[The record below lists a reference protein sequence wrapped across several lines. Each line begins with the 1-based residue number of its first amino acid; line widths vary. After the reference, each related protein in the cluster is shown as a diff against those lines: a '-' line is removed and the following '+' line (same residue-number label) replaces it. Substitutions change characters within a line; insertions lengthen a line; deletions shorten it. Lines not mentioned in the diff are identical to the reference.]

1 MNLIKKIKCQFK
13 RCIEPNDINKNQLEE
28 LVKQG
33 CILIDVRSKQEFEEG
48 HLDNAICIP
57 EYEIKKEIINIV
69 NDKNKKIVLYC
80 DTGSRSKKAEK
91 ILQKIGY
98 KNVYNLYKGQFGEE

>member
-48 HLDNAICIP
+48 HFVACWNYIESTSTSCT
-57 EYEIKKEIINIV
+57 EV
-69 NDKNKKIVLYC
+69 Q
-80 DTGSRSKKAEK
+80 R
-91 ILQKIGY
+91 
-98 KNVYNLYKGQFGEE
+98 